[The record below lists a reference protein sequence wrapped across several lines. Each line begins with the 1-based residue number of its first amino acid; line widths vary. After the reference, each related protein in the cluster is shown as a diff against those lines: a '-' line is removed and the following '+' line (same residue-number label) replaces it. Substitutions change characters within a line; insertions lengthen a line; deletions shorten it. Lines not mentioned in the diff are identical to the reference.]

1 MPLGATLFASNRTAS
16 AFSKYPSSP
25 NALPFRK
32 SALELSGFFA
42 IAWVLVVRPGG
53 LGACGGYLVSGV
65 YSALPVFLFEM
76 TRRHIGVDFL
86 EHEIDL
92 LDIQPHTARFGN
104 IYPLRFSHLWHLQ
117 LGRRRRIVRK
127 GHPFRAIRARF

>member
-1 MPLGATLFASNRTAS
+1 MPLGATLFASNRTVS

-32 SALELSGFFA
+32 SALELFGFFV
-42 IAWVLVVRPGG
+42 IAWAIPVVR
-53 LGACGGYLVSGV
+53 LGWLGVYDGYLVSGV

-92 LDIQPHTARFGN
+92 LDIHLHTARFDN
-104 IYPLRFSHLWHLQ
+104 ITHLGFLIFGTCS
-117 LGRRRRIVRK
+117 LVDG
-127 GHPFRAIRARF
+127 GG